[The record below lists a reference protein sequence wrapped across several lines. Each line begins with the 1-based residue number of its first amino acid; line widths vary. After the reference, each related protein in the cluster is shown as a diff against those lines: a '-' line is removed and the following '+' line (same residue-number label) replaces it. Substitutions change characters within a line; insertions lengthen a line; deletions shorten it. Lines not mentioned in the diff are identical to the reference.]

1 MVWIGSSPQ
10 IPFFTLRISARTLW
24 KRDVRTQSRCIY
36 NRCVYNVLAHLPG
49 LGHAATL
56 WVFFLNLIVNKLI
69 DLRWLHVEVFRSCN
83 GSPSFELHSDVG
95 YPLSNRTEIH
105 ASGDYPILLHACW
118 FVAPFDSG
126 DISRAIGCVHLLNI
140 KPSRAPKSSCACSQ
154 MAVCVEL
161 CNTIAWHIQRQR
173 SLTFACVV
181 CSTWASLTR
190 PIWHLSANVLHDQL
204 TISGIIESP
213 GPTAPDVV
221 PQIPV
226 KKRHIVVGFIVRI
239 CRPNL
244 YRKV

>member
-1 MVWIGSSPQ
+1 MWKFSVAATAALLLNSTVMSGTPSPTGRKFMLPGT
-10 IPFFTLRISARTLW
+10 IPFFCMHAGSWHPLTVVTSLGPLGVSISSISSLAEHP
-24 KRDVRTQSRCIY
+24 K
-36 NRCVYNVLAHLPG
+36 VLAPVH
-49 LGHAATL
+49 
-56 WVFFLNLIVNKLI
+56 
-69 DLRWLHVEVFRSCN
+69 RW
-83 GSPSFELHSDVG
+83 
-95 YPLSNRTEIH
+95 
-105 ASGDYPILLHACW
+105 
-118 FVAPFDSG
+118 
-126 DISRAIGCVHLLNI
+126 
-140 KPSRAPKSSCACSQ
+140 
-154 MAVCVEL
+154 AVCVEL